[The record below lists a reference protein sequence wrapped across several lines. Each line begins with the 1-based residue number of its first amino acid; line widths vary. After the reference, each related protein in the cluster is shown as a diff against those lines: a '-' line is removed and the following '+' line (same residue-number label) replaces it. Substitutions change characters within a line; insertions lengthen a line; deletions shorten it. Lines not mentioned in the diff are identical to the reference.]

1 MLNKFFF
8 ITVDTEGDNLWS
20 MPSVVTTQ
28 NALFLERFQRL
39 CNRYGFYPIYLT
51 NYEMEHDEAYVEF
64 ARHYL
69 QRELCEIGMHLHAWN
84 MPPKYELIRGAKY
97 HNAYLIEYPVE
108 IMEEKI
114 KLLTDELEDAFQT
127 KIISH
132 RAGRWATN
140 RRYFEL
146 LEKYG
151 YKVDCSVTPYV
162 DWRRHVGYTEGSG
175 GSDYRKSACGIGNAY
190 EGGTLIEIPVTI
202 RKTRMLDD
210 ARQVKSVKDFLRNS
224 YHLICGKKVWIRPTG
239 HNLVSMKKVVDQVML
254 EKDVNYIQFMI
265 HSSELMPG
273 GSPNFE
279 DEYSVDCLYNDLE
292 ELFDYIRENGCI
304 GSTFKAYISK
314 GKYEK

>member
-64 ARHYL
+64 GRHYL

-84 MPPKYELIRGAKY
+84 MPPKFELIRGPKY

-114 KLLTDELEDAFQT
+114 KLLTDELEDTFQT

-162 DWRRHVGYTEGSG
+162 DWSRHVGYTEGSG

-190 EGGTLIEIPVTI
+190 EGGDQQCVWKFENDTPKVAQHAHNGRVQQLAVNEAAEHPVHKSHFVQEEICPPG
-202 RKTRMLDD
+202 LQD
-210 ARQVKSVKDFLRNS
+210 AAHHHDALP
-224 YHLICGKKVWIRPTG
+224 GKPLPAGQQIAG
-239 HNLVSMKKVVDQVML
+239 HDQADQQIIQEHQDLVHAGANAADNVGKIGHQRIVCPG
-254 EKDVNYIQFMI
+254 IQ
-265 HSSELMPG
+265 L
-273 GSPNFE
+273 
-279 DEYSVDCLYNDLE
+279 
-292 ELFDYIRENGCI
+292 
-304 GSTFKAYISK
+304 
-314 GKYEK
+314 